1 MPVLSHDRL
10 CRGCLE
16 KQRKIDRLEQQIAS
30 LRGQLRH
37 QRRSGL
43 EAPFGSSTP
52 SSKVL
57 VKPSSLEERQ
67 ARRGGGRPGH
77 AGHGRQRIELASAP
91 RIERVKTP
99 EFCPDCGT
107 RMKSR
112 RIRRRGV
119 IDCEPVRMERKVLEL
134 EGKTCPKCG
143 CHVEA
148 RAGGVLPKCLYGNQL
163 LVHVAVQHLL
173 YGQTLGQIEQQTG
186 VPYSS
191 LVGALHAL
199 ALRLG
204 PVVERLLARYRLAPV
219 KHADETGWRIDG
231 RNGFTWLFATPEL
244 SIFRCRE
251 TRSASV
257 VREVF
262 GPRRLPGVLVVDRY
276 AAYNAYRGRIQYCY
290 AHLLRDLKD
299 LAKEF
304 PGNAEIRSFVD
315 TLAPLLAD
323 AMHARALRVSER
335 RFRQQAAV
343 IEREIRAAIRRPANH
358 PAVQGYQD
366 IFRDHDKRLF
376 HWARDRRVPAENN
389 LAERDLRPLVIAR
402 KVSFGSQSRAGAH
415 TREVLMS
422 VLHSLRKQTPDPA
435 GRLKAALD
443 QLAQDPKT
451 DLYQTLFPAQA
462 P

>member
-16 KQRKIDRLEQQIAS
+16 KQVKIDRLEQQIAS

-37 QRRSGL
+37 QQRSGL

-57 VKPSSLEERQ
+57 VKPNSLEERQ
-67 ARRGGGRPGH
+67 ARRGGGKPGH
-77 AGHGRQRIELASAP
+77 AGHGRKRIDPASAP
-91 RIERVKTP
+91 RVERVKAP
-99 EFCPDCGT
+99 EVCPDCGT

-112 RIRRRGV
+112 RLRRRGV

-143 CHVEA
+143 RHVEA
-148 RAGGVLPKCLYGNQL
+148 RACGVLPKCLYGNQL
-163 LVHVAVQHLL
+163 LVHVATQHLL

-199 ALRLG
+199 ALRLD

-231 RNGFTWLFATPEL
+231 QNGYTWLFATPDL

-251 TRSASV
+251 TRSARI

-304 PGNAEIRSFVD
+304 PENAEIRSFVE

-323 AMHARALRVSER
+323 AMHARALRISDR
-335 RFRQQAAV
+335 RFREQAAG
-343 IEREIRAAIRRPANH
+343 IEREIRAAIRQPANH
-358 PAVQGYQD
+358 PAVQNYQD

-376 HWARDRRVPAENN
+376 QWARDRRVPAENN

-402 KVSFGSQSRAGAH
+402 KVSFGSQSRAGSH

-422 VLHSLRKQTPDPA
+422 VLHSLRKQTPDAP

-451 DLYQTLFPAQA
+451 DLYEALFPAQG